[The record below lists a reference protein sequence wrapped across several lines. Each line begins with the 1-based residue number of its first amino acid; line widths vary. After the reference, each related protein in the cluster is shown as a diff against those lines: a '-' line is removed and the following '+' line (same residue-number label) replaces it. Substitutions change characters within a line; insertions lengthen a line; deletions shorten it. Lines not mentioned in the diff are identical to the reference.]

1 MGLLQTIREEMNARR
16 ERRKLEKREKTARQ
30 IVPLLKE
37 HDFRGIRE
45 MLETHKED
53 IPLVERLTEYMK
65 GYDLINS
72 SSEAASKDAMA
83 MMESLKDTAYGK
95 WAGSR
100 LSAVPT
106 EEARP
111 LHHLIAM
118 HTFLLDV
125 HIRKHP
131 EERLP
136 SPDWDE
142 QCSAKRILG
151 STRAEEDKAELFQ
164 LAVHFNKP
172 SEYVQHR
179 YDLTGAYEELAEA
192 IDKSLP
198 VMEMSKEDLYH
209 WDIEIGWAIDS
220 ILARGKFSL
229 EKNFR
234 GQLPE
239 KYLTLMESDRYST
252 LQFIQN
258 PEKELTTNFF
268 AQCNHIRW
276 DESDT
281 KKEVVERAV
290 RRFEQ
295 LDRLITK
302 ERKSESLIKDN
313 RSIDDP
319 LFEAALENHD
329 YGRMAWLV
337 EMNSDNVQ
345 RISEWTSRL
354 VEKDYF
360 FSNREIGDSSAE
372 SLMKT
377 LKETVYAKQ
386 AGLQPKG
393 ENGKVLPLHL
403 LVAGHTVLR
412 HAFMARKENANGMP
426 MLQEVDRAIK
436 LLDGIRRYK
445 DLRELV
451 RTSRKSCDAPSD
463 YVKIRYGLMPFY
475 KIKEEL
481 PDRYVEEIWEDN
493 HSSMQSILEEEREI
507 NKTIRQ
513 TADEQAKMLRR
524 GNPVDTP
531 WVMLAKDMEKLNF
544 MAAGKWEE
552 VAPSDRPFLMRYRL
566 KEGFDD
572 IRNLM
577 KGQTTDEF
585 VRKHLPQVLQAR
597 TEILQN
603 KAANELGKVEKL
615 LSRMEGKP
623 IASNKGM
630 KQDTSGSVRHQE
642 LSREEPQPSKRNKLT
657 V

>member
-164 LAVHFNKP
+164 LAVHFKEP
-172 SEYVQHR
+172 SEYVKHR

-198 VMEMSKEDLYH
+198 VMEMSKEDLYY
-209 WDIEIGWAIDS
+209 WDMEIGWAIDS

-229 EKNFR
+229 EKNFS

-239 KYLTLMESDRYST
+239 QYLTLMESDRYST

-295 LDRLITK
+295 LDRLITE

-337 EMNSDNVQ
+337 GMNSDNVQ

-360 FSNREIGDSSAE
+360 FSNRETGAPFAE

-426 MLQEVDRAIK
+426 ALQEADRAMK
-436 LLDGIRRYK
+436 VLDGVRKDK
-445 DLRELV
+445 DLHELQ
-451 RTSRKSCDAPSD
+451 RTATKGTEPSD

-475 KIKEEL
+475 EINRELSDQYAEEV
-481 PDRYVEEIWEDN
+481 RGDN
-493 HSSMQSILEEEREI
+493 YSSMHTIIEEERKI

-513 TADEQAKMLRR
+513 TADEQAKMLLR
-524 GNPVDTP
+524 GKTIDTP
-531 WVMLAKDMEKLNF
+531 WVMLAKDMEKLNL
-544 MAAGKWEE
+544 MAAGKWED
-552 VAPSDRPFLMRYRL
+552 VALSDRSFLMRYRL

-585 VRKHLPQVLQAR
+585 IRNHLPQVLQAR
-597 TEILQN
+597 TKLLQN
-603 KAANELGKVEKL
+603 WAANESGKIEKL

-630 KQDTSGSVRHQE
+630 KQDTSGSIA
-642 LSREEPQPSKRNKLT
+642 REEPQPSKRNKLT
-657 V
+657 I